1 MKNLKP
7 LIDYKNIFSL
17 KKKVIIIFGGAGN
30 LGKSFSK
37 SLVTTGAKVYLLD
50 LIKIKINNK
59 NIVSMKCDV
68 SSKENIIEC
77 FSQIIKKEKKINTV
91 IYNVYAKP
99 KNYYKTLE
107 KYDYNSWQ
115 EALNINLS
123 GAFLVCQQSIRH
135 FKKKKNFRQYNFSI
149 INLWIGWTRSKNL

>member
-30 LGKSFSK
+30 LGKNFSK
-37 SLVTTGAKVYLLD
+37 SLITAGAKVYLLD
-50 LIKIKINNK
+50 LKKIKVYSK
-59 NIVSMKCDV
+59 NIISMKCDV
-68 SSKENIIEC
+68 SSKESIIEC
-77 FSQIIKKEKKINTV
+77 FNQIIKKEKKIHSV

-99 KNYYKTLE
+99 KNYYKPLE
-107 KYDYNSWQ
+107 KYDYNVWQ

-123 GAFLVCQQSIRH
+123 GAFLACQQSIKH
-135 FKKKKNFRQYNFSI
+135 FKKKKFLAISF
-149 INLWIGWTRSKNL
+149 